1 MKPWAGGVF
10 GITVSL
16 MNAEAYDTALLFNS
30 TESYRVLNMASL
42 SPAWWCVSLCGVSGN
57 NYIFYLELDI
67 FVQKFKIKVY
77 LHIYGVEMINY
88 WCQSEKLCSHAGS
101 VSFAQSSVFTKHKT
115 PWIRKCAK
123 PNLTVIHSFRSIF
136 YTSTHIWG
144 SHMVPLSHISL
155 SLICSANGPVGQN
168 RADMKNHSFPEWFM
182 GLNIRS
188 HSSIPHQRV

>member
-1 MKPWAGGVF
+1 MTLLCSLTLQNHTVF
-10 GITVSL
+10 WTWLHFLLHDDVCHCVVFLEIITL
-16 MNAEAYDTALLFNS
+16 
-30 TESYRVLNMASL
+30 
-42 SPAWWCVSLCGVSGN
+42 
-57 NYIFYLELDI
+57 FYLELDI

-77 LHIYGVEMINY
+77 LHIYGVEMIDY